1 MTLHARY
8 KYFAACPHA
17 DWLDTWPLSA
27 ICSNDQDLMLGMQE
41 QMFDDFL
48 LELAQKVYM
57 PASRY
62 APCSNAYQSPGDV
75 NLLASEQCH
84 GSQTHG

>member
-1 MTLHARY
+1 
-8 KYFAACPHA
+8 
-17 DWLDTWPLSA
+17 
-27 ICSNDQDLMLGMQE
+27 MLGMQE